1 MLQVWGEEK
10 YIQGSGEEILMDRAT
25 LKIQA

>member
-10 YIQGSGEEILMDRAT
+10 YIQRSGEETLRDRAT
-25 LKIQA
+25 LKT